1 MEHLVY
7 EMQRPSTDGSAAT
20 APAIPKVGSAV
31 EKALLVLLWL
41 IVGGPMLWASS
52 RPFRTCNTCFN
63 SAL

>member
-41 IVGGPMLWASS
+41 IVGGPMLWGVLKTLQDVQYL
-52 RPFRTCNTCFN
+52 FQ
-63 SAL
+63 